1 MQLGGSD
8 WQNLIYLL
16 VVLSILI
23 AGLLSRRELNFV
35 KILKYLAIW
44 SALGLVI
51 ISLYAYRFEFA
62 DFKSRIFGELN
73 PRAAQINEEVGSMTL
88 RASSDGHFYFNAKI
102 SGEEIVFMV
111 DTGAS
116 DLVLGANQAKKLGIN
131 LARLKFTKRYETAN
145 GAVLAAPIVLR
156 NFQIGEM
163 FFEEIQAAVSQSDM
177 FSGLAGLSF
186 LRKFSRYEFGQDRL
200 VLVF

>member
-1 MQLGGSD
+1 MELRSGD

-16 VVLSILI
+16 VVLSMLL
-23 AGLLSRRELNFV
+23 AGLLSRRELNFT
-35 KILKYLAIW
+35 KITKYLAIW
-44 SALGLVI
+44 SALGLAIVG
-51 ISLYAYRFEFA
+51 LYAYRFELS
-62 DFKSRIFGELN
+62 DFKSRILGELN
-73 PRAAQINEEVGSMTL
+73 PRAAQIDEEGRLTL
-88 RASSDGHFYFNAKI
+88 RVSSDGHFYFNAKI

-116 DLVLGANQAKKLGIN
+116 DVVLGANQAKKLGIN

-145 GAVLAAPIVLR
+145 GVVLAAPIILK

-163 FFEEIQAAVSQSDM
+163 FFDEIPAAISQSEM
-177 FSGLAGLSF
+177 TSGLAGMSF

-200 VLVF
+200 SLVF